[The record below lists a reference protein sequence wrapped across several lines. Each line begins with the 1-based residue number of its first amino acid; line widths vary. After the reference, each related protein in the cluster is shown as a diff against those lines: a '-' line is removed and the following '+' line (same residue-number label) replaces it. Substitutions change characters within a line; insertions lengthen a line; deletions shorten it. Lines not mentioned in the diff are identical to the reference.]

1 MGLGRPACLFGVAMV
16 AAMAAAGSGRTEEPM
31 TAPSTK
37 ADFHVAPGGKDTN
50 PGTAEAPFATLQ
62 AARDAVR
69 GKVRAGLTGD
79 VLVLIRGGTYP
90 VTETLTFG
98 PDDSGT
104 EKFSITYAAAPGEK
118 VVLSGGRTITG
129 WKKGAGE
136 IWTAEVP
143 EVKAGKLHFRQ
154 LFVNGQ
160 RARRAR
166 TPNVDDR
173 KGWWSIKSC
182 NFSKD
187 KPAPS
192 DVPVVLSVSGKI
204 ADYANPTDIEFV
216 HICNNDMGRKRLAG
230 VSAADQTLTLAT
242 PNKWNNRCFKFDW
255 YLSIPTAGGGGQTAN
270 LCYLENALEF
280 LDQPGEWYLDRRTGV
295 LSYWPRAGED
305 LDPAEVVAPVL
316 GKTLLAVVGTPQ
328 RPVRN
333 LHFRGLRCRYVDWPP
348 PVWGYMGL
356 FCCNVQVD
364 RQPSPGH
371 RFIDAAVEFI
381 HARDCSFRD
390 GEVAHVGAMGVCLRD
405 RTSYITIEGN
415 EIADTG
421 GGGIGL
427 GGCNVAAG
435 YLNAAPPPGPD
446 EYKGYRIANNHVHH
460 CGADYYG
467 AVGIA
472 QFIVQDCVVANNLIH
487 DTAYFGMGVA
497 GSQDPKVPFV
507 KNNLIERNH
516 IHNAMRV
523 TVDGAG
529 MYVAMGNYGRG
540 TIIRDNLIHDIVNG
554 GPCGG
559 LYIDTN
565 NTGCHYRNNVIYQVP
580 SGRALIVN
588 FSDAGKNTWRDNLI
602 QNGAT
607 LPKEFIEAIQS
618 YAGLE
623 AAYRQ
628 PPTRWTRQELTDPA
642 EKGWSA
648 LQYDLPAE
656 GRGVIQVI
664 ARDVPKD
671 GSIPVKPRGLDAAV
685 TYELRA
691 YAGTMAA
698 GLVAM
703 LGNVAPADPAAPGLP
718 ASASGRDLLDKGLS
732 VKIAKA
738 PQVVWMAYRRAE
750 HAGPTTRPSATPAAG
765 TGVTR

>member
-1 MGLGRPACLFGVAMV
+1 MRRPLEIVLQQAAWRLAT
-16 AAMAAAGSGRTEEPM
+16 AMAALTLAAGSGRTEEPM
-31 TAPSTK
+31 TAPSTQ
-37 ADFHVAPGGKDTN
+37 ADFHVAPDGKDTN
-50 PGTAEAPFATLQ
+50 PGTADAPFATV
-62 AARDAVR
+62 ATARDAVR
-69 GKVRAGLTGD
+69 RKIAAGLTKD
-79 VLVLIRGGTYP
+79 ILVLIRGGTYRQ
-90 VTETLTFG
+90 TETLTFG
-98 PDDSGT
+98 PEDSGT
-104 EKFSITYAAAPGEK
+104 DRFSITYAAAAGEK
-118 VVLSGGRTITG
+118 IVLSGGRSIGG
-129 WKKGAGE
+129 WKNGAGR

-143 EVKAGKLHFRQ
+143 EVKAGKLYFRQ

-166 TPNVDDR
+166 TPNIDGR

-187 KPAPS
+187 KPAPP
-192 DVPVVLSVSGKI
+192 DVPVVLSVSGRI
-204 ADYANPTDIEFV
+204 ADYASPADIEFV
-216 HICNNDMGRKRLAG
+216 HICNNDMGRKRLAS
-230 VSAADQTLTLAT
+230 VSAADQTVTLST
-242 PNKWNNRCFKFDW
+242 PNKWNSRAFKFDW
-255 YLSIPTAGGGGQTAN
+255 YLSIPTAGGRGQTAN

-280 LDQPGEWYLDRRTGV
+280 LDQPGEWYLDRKTGAV
-295 LSYWPRAGED
+295 SYWPRPGED
-305 LDPAEVVAPVL
+305 LDRAEVVAPAVQ
-316 GKTLLAVVGTPQ
+316 GTLLALVGEPD

-333 LHFRGLRCRYVDWPP
+333 VHFRGIRCEHVDWPP
-348 PVWGYMGL
+348 PPWGYMGL

-364 RQPSPGH
+364 HKPNPGH

-381 HARDCSFRD
+381 HARSCSFRD
-390 GEVAHVGAMGVCLRD
+390 GGVAHVGAMGVCLREG
-405 RTSYITIEGN
+405 TSFITIEGN
-415 EIADTG
+415 EIGDTG

-472 QFIVQDCVVANNLIH
+472 QFIVQDCVIANNLIH

-516 IHNAMRV
+516 IHSAMRV

-529 MYVAMGNYGRG
+529 MYVAMAHYDRG
-540 TIIRDNLIHDIVNG
+540 TVIRDNLIHDIVNT

-565 NTGCHYRNNVIYQVP
+565 NTGCHYSNNVVYQVP
-580 SGRALIVN
+580 SGRAFIVN

-602 QNGAT
+602 QNGST
-607 LPKEFIEAIQS
+607 LPKEVIEAIQG
-618 YAGLE
+618 YAGLG

-628 PPTRWTRQELTDPA
+628 PPMKWTRQELTDPA
-642 EKGWSA
+642 EKGWSV
-648 LQYDLPAE
+648 LQYGLPAE

-664 ARDVPKD
+664 ARDAPKD
-671 GSIPVKPRGLDAAV
+671 GNIQVKPRGLEPNVSYD
-685 TYELRA
+685 LRA
-691 YAGTMAA
+691 YVGAMAP
-698 GLVAM
+698 GLVPI
-703 LGNVAPADPAAPGLP
+703 LGNVAPADLASLGLP
-718 ASASGRDLLDKGLS
+718 ASASGCDLLDKGLS
-732 VKIAKA
+732 LKIAKA
-738 PQVVWMAYRRAE
+738 PQTIWMAYRRTE
-750 HAGPTTRPSATPAAG
+750 HARPHSRAG
-765 TGVTR
+765 HEPP